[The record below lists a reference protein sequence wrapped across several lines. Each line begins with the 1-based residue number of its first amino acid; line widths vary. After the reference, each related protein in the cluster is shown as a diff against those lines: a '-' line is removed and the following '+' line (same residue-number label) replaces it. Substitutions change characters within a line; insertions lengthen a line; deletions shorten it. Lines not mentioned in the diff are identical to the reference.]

1 MSAAIHPPAYARGMP
16 TRIRPAA
23 ARDLDALQEI
33 EDRADRILVELLRP
47 AAWWPAPTGAE
58 RAAEPGFL
66 LVAEDADAAEPALV
80 GFAHVLEVDGLAHLE
95 QVAVPP
101 EHGRRGHGGA
111 LVEAVAAEAGRRGHR
126 RITLRTFADVP
137 WNAPAYARAG
147 FVEEP
152 PATPFHRRLVE
163 TEAGLGLDRLG
174 RRIQMGRALG

>member
-1 MSAAIHPPAYARGMP
+1 MT

-23 ARDLDALQEI
+23 ARDLDALQGI

-66 LVAEDADAAEPALV
+66 LAAEDADADAAPTLV

-111 LVEAVAAEAGRRGHR
+111 LVEAAAAEARRRGHR

-152 PATPFHRRLVE
+152 PATTFHRRLVE
-163 TEAGLGLDRLG
+163 TEAGLGLDLVG
-174 RRIQMGRALG
+174 RRIQMGRELA

>member
-1 MSAAIHPPAYARGMP
+1 MP
-16 TRIRPAA
+16 TRIRPAVA
-23 ARDLDALQEI
+23 ADLAALQGI

-47 AAWWPAPTGAE
+47 AEWWPAPTGAE

-66 LVAEDADAAEPALV
+66 LVAEDADADDGALV

-111 LVEAVAAEAGRRGHR
+111 LVEAAAGEARRRGHR

-147 FVEEP
+147 FVEEE
-152 PATPFHRRLVE
+152 PATPFHRGLVA
-163 TEAGLGLDRLG
+163 TEARLGLDLVG
-174 RRIQMGRALG
+174 RRIQMGRELG

>member
-1 MSAAIHPPAYARGMP
+1 MP

-23 ARDLDALQEI
+23 AGDLDALQGI

-47 AAWWPAPTGAE
+47 DAWWPAPTGAE

-66 LVAEDADAAEPALV
+66 LVAEDADAGPEIV

-111 LVEAVAAEAGRRGHR
+111 LVEAAAEEARRRGHR

-147 FVEEP
+147 FVEEQ
-152 PATPFHRRLVE
+152 PATPFHLGLVA
-163 TEAGLGLDRLG
+163 TEARLGLDLVG